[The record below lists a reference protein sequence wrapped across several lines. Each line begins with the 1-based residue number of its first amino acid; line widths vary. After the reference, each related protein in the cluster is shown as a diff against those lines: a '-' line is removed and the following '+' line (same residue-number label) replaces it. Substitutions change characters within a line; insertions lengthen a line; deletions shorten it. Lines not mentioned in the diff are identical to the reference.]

1 MIVLSET
8 FEHTSAVDALDHAIV
23 DELRRDGRLTNT
35 ELADRVGLTP
45 SPCLRRVR
53 RLEEDGVITGYYARI
68 DPAAAGRGFEVIV
81 GATLATHGGGATA
94 AFESHVAEF
103 TEIIELRRMF
113 GRPDYFL
120 RVAVSDVATYEA
132 FLTSKLMAAPG
143 LATFDSH
150 LTMKTVKSDG

>member
-1 MIVLSET
+1 M
-8 FEHTSAVDALDHAIV
+8 DDLDRAIIE
-23 DELRRDGRLTNT
+23 ELRRDGRLTNS

-53 RLEEDGVITGYYARI
+53 RLTEDGVITGYRARI
-68 DPAAAGRGFEVIV
+68 DPVAAGRGFEVIV
-81 GATLATHGGGATA
+81 GATLATHGGLATSE
-94 AFESHVAEF
+94 FEQRVAEF
-103 TEIIELRRMF
+103 EEVIELRRMF

-120 RVAVSDVATYEA
+120 RVAVADVTVYEA